1 MALASGYLPAE
12 QAPIFTA
19 DGTVL
24 VGNVEIING
33 DSGTDSAVFTLW
45 YKKHTAPVA
54 VLVASPNRE
63 LLAGE
68 SCSIQLGGDEGLEMD
83 KGDTLLGKGTFGS
96 YLHFTVNR
104 ET

>member
-19 DGTVL
+19 DDTVL

-33 DSGTDSAVFTLW
+33 DSGTDSAIFNIW

-54 VLVASPNRE
+54 ILVSAPNHE

-68 SCSIQLGGDEGLEMD
+68 PTTVKLGGKEGLEMD
-83 KGDTLLGKGTFGS
+83 KGDTLLGEGTFGS

-104 ET
+104 KT